1 MKYLDIKIL
10 PLPFHVKI
18 LDIER
23 SCTMSAMDRDTVDL
37 LLAQWRKEL
46 PDLHQAPMAVV
57 ARISRAEKTIRPRLE
72 EVFES
77 FGLTGEAFDVLA
89 TLRRSGP
96 PYELSPT
103 DLFKSLLLSSAAMT
117 SRIDRLEEA
126 GLVARSPHPEDRR
139 GIRVALTAKG
149 KELIERALDAHV
161 KNEEEILAALN
172 ATERKQLAGL
182 LRKLLVGLERTD

>member
-1 MKYLDIKIL
+1 M
-10 PLPFHVKI
+10 
-18 LDIER
+18 ER
-23 SCTMSAMDRDTVDL
+23 DAVDL
-37 LLAQWRKEL
+37 VLAQWREEL
-46 PDLHQAPMAVV
+46 PDLNAAPMAVV
-57 ARISRAEKTIRPRLE
+57 GRISRTEKTIRPRME
-72 EVFES
+72 AVFAS
-77 FGLTGEAFDVLA
+77 FGLTGESFDVLA

-149 KELIERALDAHV
+149 KELIEQALAAHV
-161 KNEEEILAALN
+161 TNEEAILAGLTA
-172 ATERKQLAGL
+172 AERKQLAGL
-182 LRKLLVGLERTD
+182 LRKLLISLEDQR

>member
-1 MKYLDIKIL
+1 MAAM
-10 PLPFHVKI
+10 
-18 LDIER
+18 ER
-23 SCTMSAMDRDTVDL
+23 DAVDA
-37 LLAQWRKEL
+37 LLAQWRREQPKLETS
-46 PDLHQAPMAVV
+46 PMAVV

-72 EVFES
+72 AVFHS
-77 FGLTGEAFDVLA
+77 FGLTGESFDVLA

-139 GIRVALTAKG
+139 GIRLALTATG
-149 KELIERALDAHV
+149 KELIYRA
-161 KNEEEILAALN
+161 
-172 ATERKQLAGL
+172 
-182 LRKLLVGLERTD
+182 